1 MGSNSR
7 LRGDSP
13 ERGHR
18 ARRVPARVNAGFGRP
33 RRVVCGRRSGMLP
46 LGSGCQGQSQGSRA
60 QRRPRREEQG
70 APPPEDP
77 VVASE
82 TPGERSPR
90 RASAEPAAA
99 TRWRQS
105 AAQRGRDR
113 GCRCRGR
120 RGAAGRAVPTP
131 RGGSSP
137 TRDACQCQADA
148 GQGRER
154 RAGTRRGCD
163 VPGPG
168 GGGAPGATASLRKP
182 GGARGAHAASGGS
195 AGSSRPHGGAPT
207 CVPFAY
213 AAGVQGQ
220 SGRGPA
226 SRHGERPGLC
236 PGAPGERQGERDRG
250 PVRRGG
256 GPRGRAQG
264 RGPWSRRGHRGPGP
278 AGGSAGRA
286 RLRGALGSGPASWAR
301 TTPGRAEGRQ
311 GAKAGPR
318 AASAAGE
325 LVLSGA
331 SGTALRGR

>member
-33 RRVVCGRRSGMLP
+33 RRVVCGRRSCMLP
-46 LGSGCQGQSQGSRA
+46 LGSGCQGHPGGAGHSGGRVVRSR
-60 QRRPRREEQG
+60 E
-70 APPPEDP
+70 PPPQDP

-154 RAGTRRGCD
+154 RAGTRRGC
-163 VPGPG
+163 
-168 GGGAPGATASLRKP
+168 
-182 GGARGAHAASGGS
+182 
-195 AGSSRPHGGAPT
+195 
-207 CVPFAY
+207 
-213 AAGVQGQ
+213 
-220 SGRGPA
+220 
-226 SRHGERPGLC
+226 
-236 PGAPGERQGERDRG
+236 
-250 PVRRGG
+250 
-256 GPRGRAQG
+256 
-264 RGPWSRRGHRGPGP
+264 
-278 AGGSAGRA
+278 
-286 RLRGALGSGPASWAR
+286 WAR
-301 TTPGRAEGRQ
+301 TRPGRAEGRQ

-331 SGTALRGR
+331 SGTALRRR